1 MSRRRCGLSALSLA
15 LACSSFASLAFAG
28 APNIPDAA
36 AKLKALEKA
45 RPNQKTPGV
54 LRLIAAELPLK
65 GESLLTPPPAKD
77 NGEGALLSKFRTEN
91 PDAGLLENE
100 SQRQAIETQRI
111 QAEVRNELE
120 KARGAMA
127 GNPTQV
133 KEDLKLLKSRVS
145 LAADLMADVRSQLN
159 SQIETMLRETDRRR
173 IEKESRELESQQKLA
188 GLKTLQQLDNQ
199 LNRQQER
206 EKQLMDRFNS
216 LMDEGRAANDLT
228 KFVEASEVAVEARNV
243 DPTGTVALQALTFS
257 YFAHDILLQTQIRDA
272 SIRGFMDEMASV
284 EKAHI
289 PFNDNM
295 PIVYPSAQAWQT
307 LTAARKKYQAVDV
320 KERGP
325 AEQKILDELDK
336 PSKVEFI
343 ETPLK
348 EVMEFISEQHGIN
361 IQFDEAGLKEAGFGS
376 DTPVPNVNLKG
387 ISLRSILRLILRPLK
402 LTYVIKDEVLL
413 ITTQEAANTMLV
425 TKVYPV
431 ADLVLPINN
440 GAGANPFAM
449 GGGLG
454 GQGAFGG
461 GLGGGQQNNA
471 GGGAGGGGFGGG
483 GGGFG
488 GGGGGAAFNLP
499 DLQRFNRR

>member
-1 MSRRRCGLSALSLA
+1 MSRRCCGLTSPVLA
-15 LACSSFASLAFAG
+15 LACLSSTLVFAG
-28 APNIPDAA
+28 APQTAA
-36 AKLKALEKA
+36 EASKLKELEKA
-45 RPNQKTPGV
+45 RQNQKAPGV
-54 LRLIAAELPLK
+54 LRLSAAELPVK
-65 GESLLTPPPAKD
+65 GESLPMPPQD
-77 NGEGALLSKFRTEN
+77 NGDGALLKKFAADSAES
-91 PDAGLLENE
+91 GLLDNE
-100 SQRQAIETQRI
+100 TQRQAIETQRI

-120 KARGAMA
+120 KARGSMA
-127 GNPTQV
+127 GNPSQV
-133 KEDLKLLKSRVS
+133 KEDLKLLKSRVVLAPD
-145 LAADLMADVRSQLN
+145 LAADVRTQLN

-173 IEKESRELESQQKLA
+173 IEKESRELDSQRKLA
-188 GLKTLQQLDNQ
+188 GLKVLQQLDNQ
-199 LNRQQER
+199 LNRRQER

-216 LMDEGRAANDLT
+216 LMDEGRAADDVT
-228 KFVEASEVAVEARNV
+228 KFAEASEVAVEARNV
-243 DPTGTVALQALTFS
+243 DPSGTVSAQALTFS
-257 YFAHDILLQTQIRDA
+257 YFAHDIMLQRQVREA

-289 PFNDNM
+289 PFNDDV

-343 ETPLK
+343 DTPLR
-348 EVMEFISEQHGIN
+348 EVMQFISEQHGIN
-361 IQFDEAGLKEAGFGS
+361 IQFDEPALKEAGVGS
-376 DTPVPNVNLKG
+376 ETTVTQNLKG
-387 ISLRSILRLILRPLK
+387 ISLRSIFRLLLHPLK

-413 ITTQEAANTMLV
+413 ITTQEVANTMLV

-440 GAGANPFAM
+440 GSGANPFSM

-461 GLGGGQQNNA
+461 GLGGGQQNPA
-471 GGGAGGGGFGGG
+471 GGGLGGGRGGGGFGGG

-488 GGGGGAAFNLP
+488 GGGGAAFNLP
-499 DLQRFNRR
+499 DLRR